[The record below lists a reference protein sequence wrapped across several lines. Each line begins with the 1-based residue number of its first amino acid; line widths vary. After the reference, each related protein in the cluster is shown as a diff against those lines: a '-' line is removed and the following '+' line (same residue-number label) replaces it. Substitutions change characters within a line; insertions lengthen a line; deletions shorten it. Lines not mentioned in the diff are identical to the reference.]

1 MRALLLRFLRDESG
15 RGVAE
20 ALLVTGTSLVIIPT
34 IGEVGV
40 KLAEVFAPAG
50 QGAALAHSNPQL
62 AAQLVQRPGPA

>member
-40 KLAEVFAPAG
+40 KLEEVFARLTK
-50 QGAALAHSNPQL
+50 ALH
-62 AAQLVQRPGPA
+62 